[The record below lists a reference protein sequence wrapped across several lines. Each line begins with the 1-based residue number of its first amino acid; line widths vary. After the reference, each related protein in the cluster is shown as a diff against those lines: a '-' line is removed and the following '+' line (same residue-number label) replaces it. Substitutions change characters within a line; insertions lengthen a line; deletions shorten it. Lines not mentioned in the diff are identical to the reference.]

1 MAPQVLV
8 LGMPRTGTQSIG
20 QALQML
26 GLGESYHMTTVGPN
40 NHHDAWCTAIE
51 AKFGEKDASEVITQ
65 EFFDDL
71 FKGYDAVS
79 DFPASIFYKELLA
92 AYPNAHVILT
102 KRAEDAWFESM
113 CKTLH
118 VAYIKAKA
126 EPSKLAKLYHQHLWA
141 DNFLRNGREAYRRHN
156 AGVMAAAADRKVL
169 VFDPS
174 MGWGPLCEF
183 LGKDV
188 PAVGYPSKDMWQG
201 YKRMLKEVEEGRLT
215 EDAITIGARRAQGP
229 KINSAYIYTQS
240 KDAEVKGI
248 KSAYIYTQSKEAEV
262 KGIKSAYIYTQS
274 KEAEVKGIKSAY
286 IYTQQKESA
295 DVKGIKSAY
304 IYTQQKE
311 AGAIKSTG
319 EGIKSAYIYT
329 QQKESAD
336 VKGIKSAYIYT
347 QQKEAGAIKSTGEGI
362 KSAYIYTQQKES
374 NDVEGIRSAYIYT
387 QQKETD
393 LKTSGEGIKSA
404 YIYTQQ
410 KEAKD
415 VEGIRSAYIYTQQK
429 EAKDVEGIKSA
440 YIYTQQK
447 ETDLKTSGEG
457 IKSAYIYTQQKEAK
471 DVEGIKSAY
480 IYTQQ
485 KEAGIEGIKSAY
497 IYTQ

>member
-262 KGIKSAYIYTQS
+262 KGIKSAYIYTQ
-274 KEAEVKGIKSAY
+274 
-286 IYTQQKESA
+286 
-295 DVKGIKSAY
+295 
-304 IYTQQKE
+304 
-311 AGAIKSTG
+311 
-319 EGIKSAYIYT
+319 
-329 QQKESAD
+329 QKESAD

>member
-20 QALQML
+20 QALQIL

-40 NHHDAWCTAIE
+40 NHHDAWCAAIE

-65 EFFDDL
+65 EFFDNL

-118 VAYIKAKA
+118 VAYVKAKA
-126 EPSKLAKLYHQHLWA
+126 EPSRLAKLYHQHLWA
-141 DNFLRNGREAYRRHN
+141 DNFLRNGRDAYRRHN

-183 LGKDV
+183 LGKEV
-188 PAVGYPSKDMWQG
+188 PDVGYPAKDMWQG

-248 KSAYIYTQSKEAEV
+248 KSAYIYTQSKDADVKGIKSAYIYTQSKDAEV

-274 KEAEVKGIKSAY
+274 KDAEVKGIKSAY
-286 IYTQQKESA
+286 IYTQSKDA

-311 AGAIKSTG
+311 AGAVKSTGEGIKSAYIYTQQKESAEVKGIKSAYIYTQQKESNDVEGIKSAYIYTQQQDSNLKASG

-347 QQKEAGAIKSTGEGI
+347 QQ
-362 KSAYIYTQQKES
+362 QES
-374 NDVEGIRSAYIYT
+374 
-387 QQKETD
+387 D

-410 KEAKD
+410 REAEIK
-415 VEGIRSAYIYTQQK
+415 GIRSAYIYTQR
-429 EAKDVEGIKSA
+429 EAKVEGIKSA
-440 YIYTQQK
+440 YIYTQ
-447 ETDLKTSGEG
+447 
-457 IKSAYIYTQQKEAK
+457 
-471 DVEGIKSAY
+471 
-480 IYTQQ
+480 
-485 KEAGIEGIKSAY
+485 
-497 IYTQ
+497 

>member
-311 AGAIKSTG
+311 SNDVEGIRSAYIYTQQKETDLKTSG

-329 QQKESAD
+329 QQKEAKDVEGIRSAYIYTQQKEAKD
-336 VKGIKSAYIYT
+336 VEGIKSAYIYT

-415 VEGIRSAYIYTQQK
+415 VEGI
-429 EAKDVEGIKSA
+429 
-440 YIYTQQK
+440 
-447 ETDLKTSGEG
+447 
-457 IKSAYIYTQQKEAK
+457 
-471 DVEGIKSAY
+471 KSAY

>member
-248 KSAYIYTQSKEAEV
+248 KSAYIYTQ
-262 KGIKSAYIYTQS
+262 
-274 KEAEVKGIKSAY
+274 
-286 IYTQQKESA
+286 
-295 DVKGIKSAY
+295 
-304 IYTQQKE
+304 QKE

-319 EGIKSAYIYT
+319 EGIK
-329 QQKESAD
+329 
-336 VKGIKSAYIYT
+336 
-347 QQKEAGAIKSTGEGI
+347 
-362 KSAYIYTQQKES
+362 
-374 NDVEGIRSAYIYT
+374 SAYIYT

-415 VEGIRSAYIYTQQK
+415 VEGIR
-429 EAKDVEGIKSA
+429 SA

>member
-20 QALQML
+20 QALQIL

-51 AKFGEKDASEVITQ
+51 AKFGEEDASEVITQ

-71 FKGYDAVS
+71 FKGYNAVS

-126 EPSKLAKLYHQHLWA
+126 EPSKLAKLYHKHLWA

-174 MGWGPLCEF
+174 MGWAPLCEF

-188 PAVGYPSKDMWQG
+188 PAVGYPAKDMWQG

-240 KDAEVKGI
+240 KEAEVKGI

-286 IYTQQKESA
+286 IYTQSKEA
-295 DVKGIKSAY
+295 DVKGIQSAY
-304 IYTQQKE
+304 IYTQSKE
-311 AGAIKSTG
+311 ADV

-329 QQKESAD
+329 QSKEAEVKGIQSAYIYTQSKEAD
-336 VKGIKSAYIYT
+336 VKGIQSAYIYTQSKEADVKGIQSAYIYTQSKEADVEGIKSAYIYT
-347 QQKEAGAIKSTGEGI
+347 QSKEADVKGI
-362 KSAYIYTQQKES
+362 RSAYIYTQQKES

-387 QQKETD
+387 QQQELD
-393 LKTSGEGIKSA
+393 LKPSREGIKSA
-404 YIYTQQ
+404 YIYTQ
-410 KEAKD
+410 
-415 VEGIRSAYIYTQQK
+415 
-429 EAKDVEGIKSA
+429 
-440 YIYTQQK
+440 
-447 ETDLKTSGEG
+447 
-457 IKSAYIYTQQKEAK
+457 
-471 DVEGIKSAY
+471 
-480 IYTQQ
+480 
-485 KEAGIEGIKSAY
+485 
-497 IYTQ
+497 

>member
-329 QQKESAD
+329 QQKDKRRPAPSR
-336 VKGIKSAYIYT
+336 VC
-347 QQKEAGAIKSTGEGI
+347 
-362 KSAYIYTQQKES
+362 
-374 NDVEGIRSAYIYT
+374 
-387 QQKETD
+387 
-393 LKTSGEGIKSA
+393 
-404 YIYTQQ
+404 
-410 KEAKD
+410 
-415 VEGIRSAYIYTQQK
+415 
-429 EAKDVEGIKSA
+429 
-440 YIYTQQK
+440 
-447 ETDLKTSGEG
+447 
-457 IKSAYIYTQQKEAK
+457 
-471 DVEGIKSAY
+471 
-480 IYTQQ
+480 
-485 KEAGIEGIKSAY
+485 
-497 IYTQ
+497 

>member
-248 KSAYIYTQSKEAEV
+248 KSAYIYTQSKDAEV
-262 KGIKSAYIYTQS
+262 KGIKSAYIYTQQKEAGAIKSTGEGIKSAYIYTQS
-274 KEAEVKGIKSAY
+274 KDAEVKGIKSAY

-319 EGIKSAYIYT
+319 EGIK
-329 QQKESAD
+329 
-336 VKGIKSAYIYT
+336 
-347 QQKEAGAIKSTGEGI
+347 
-362 KSAYIYTQQKES
+362 
-374 NDVEGIRSAYIYT
+374 SAYIYT

>member
-329 QQKESAD
+329 QQKES
-336 VKGIKSAYIYT
+336 
-347 QQKEAGAIKSTGEGI
+347 
-362 KSAYIYTQQKES
+362 

>member
-329 QQKESAD
+329 QQKES
-336 VKGIKSAYIYT
+336 
-347 QQKEAGAIKSTGEGI
+347 
-362 KSAYIYTQQKES
+362 

-440 YIYTQQK
+440 YIYTQ
-447 ETDLKTSGEG
+447 
-457 IKSAYIYTQQKEAK
+457 
-471 DVEGIKSAY
+471 
-480 IYTQQ
+480 
-485 KEAGIEGIKSAY
+485 
-497 IYTQ
+497 

>member
-329 QQKESAD
+329 QQKES
-336 VKGIKSAYIYT
+336 
-347 QQKEAGAIKSTGEGI
+347 
-362 KSAYIYTQQKES
+362 
-374 NDVEGIRSAYIYT
+374 NDVEGIR
-387 QQKETD
+387 
-393 LKTSGEGIKSA
+393 
-404 YIYTQQ
+404 
-410 KEAKD
+410 
-415 VEGIRSAYIYTQQK
+415 
-429 EAKDVEGIKSA
+429 SA

>member
-415 VEGIRSAYIYTQQK
+415 VEGI
-429 EAKDVEGIKSA
+429 
-440 YIYTQQK
+440 
-447 ETDLKTSGEG
+447 
-457 IKSAYIYTQQKEAK
+457 
-471 DVEGIKSAY
+471 KSAY